1 MLPVFFT
8 FRLPYRCK
16 VQRSLRRDFLGGP
29 VVKTLPSD
37 AGGLGL
43 IPGWGTKIPHAMEQ
57 LSPSTFVTT
66 EPACLS

>member
-43 IPGWGTKIPHAMEQ
+43 IPGWGTKIPHA
-57 LSPSTFVTT
+57 T
-66 EPACLS
+66 